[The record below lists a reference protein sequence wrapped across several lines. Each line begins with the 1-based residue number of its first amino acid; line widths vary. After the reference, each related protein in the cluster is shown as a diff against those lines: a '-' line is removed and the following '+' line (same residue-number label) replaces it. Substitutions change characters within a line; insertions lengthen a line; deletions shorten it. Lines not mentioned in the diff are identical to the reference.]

1 MTWHATMTKGD
12 VVASRDEHTAC
23 MDSASGQMIV
33 FGGFENGFR
42 TNDVCIYHIHSNVWS
57 KCAMNEGQNQ
67 PCPRSGHS
75 AVFYSGHMFVFG
87 GKDDDSEKLDDLWTF
102 SL

>member
-1 MTWHATMTKGD
+1 
-12 VVASRDEHTAC
+12 
-23 MDSASGQMIV
+23 MIV

-42 TNDVCIYHIHSNVWS
+42 TNDVCIYHVHSNVWK

-75 AVFYSGHMFVFG
+75 AVFYSSHMFVFG